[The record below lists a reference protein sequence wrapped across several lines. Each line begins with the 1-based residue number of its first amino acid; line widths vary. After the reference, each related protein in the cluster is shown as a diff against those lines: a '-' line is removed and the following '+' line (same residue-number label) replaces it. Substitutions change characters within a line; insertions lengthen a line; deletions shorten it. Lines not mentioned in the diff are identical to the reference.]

1 MTASAARKSK
11 PGHALPRVIGHRGA
25 CGLAPENTVAS
36 FRKAAEL
43 GVRWVE
49 FDVHL
54 SADGIPVVIHDDTVN
69 RTTSGRG
76 AVAFLNLAELQALDA
91 GTWFEPRFQ
100 GERVPTLEAIVT
112 LLGKLGLGAVVEIK
126 PSPGTEAATA
136 EAAVRLLLQRWP
148 DHLPPPMVSS
158 FKRAALE
165 RAREVAPGIARA
177 LLVGRVRNGWQRE
190 VDRLGCAALHAD
202 QRRLDERIVASV
214 THAGLPLF
222 AYTVN
227 DEARAAELFRWGVA
241 AVFSDRPDLI
251 EPVARAAAV

>member
-1 MTASAARKSK
+1 M
-11 PGHALPRVIGHRGA
+11 IGHRGA

-54 SADGIPVVIHDDTVN
+54 SADGVPVVIHDDTVN

-76 AVAFLNLAELQALDA
+76 KVAALTLAELQALDA

-100 GERVPTLEAIVT
+100 NERVPTLETVVA
-112 LLGKLGLGAVVEIK
+112 LLGRLGIGAVVEIK
-126 PSPGTEAATA
+126 PSPGTEEATA
-136 EAAVRLLLQRWP
+136 EATVRLLMKCWP

-158 FKRAALE
+158 FEIPALQRAH
-165 RAREVAPGIARA
+165 EVAPGIARA
-177 LLVGRVRNGWQRE
+177 LLVERVRGNWQSE
-190 VDRLGCAALHAD
+190 VDRLGCSALHAD
-202 QRRLDERIVASV
+202 QSRLDQNTVASV
-214 THAGLPLF
+214 TKAGLPLF

-227 DEARAAELFRWGVA
+227 DAARAAALFEWGVA
-241 AVFSDRPDLI
+241 AVFTDRPDLI
-251 EPVARAAAV
+251 ESVARTASL

>member
-11 PGHALPRVIGHRGA
+11 PGHALPRIIGHRGA

-54 SADGIPVVIHDDTVN
+54 SADGVPVVIHDDTVN

-76 AVAFLNLAELQALDA
+76 KVAKLGLAELQALDA
-91 GTWFEPRFQ
+91 GTWFQPRFQ
-100 GERVPTLEAIVT
+100 GERVPTLEAIVA

-126 PSPGTEAATA
+126 PSPGTEVETA
-136 EAAVRLLLQRWP
+136 EATVRLLLKRWP

-158 FKRAALE
+158 FEIEALE
-165 RAREVAPGIARA
+165 RAHEVAPGIARA
-177 LLVGRVRNGWQRE
+177 LLVGRVRDGWQHE
-190 VDRLGCAALHAD
+190 VDRLGCSALHAD
-202 QRRLDERIVASV
+202 QERLDAKTVASV

-227 DEARAAELFRWGVA
+227 DAARAADLFRWGVA

-251 EPVARAAAV
+251 EPVARAASL

>member
-25 CGLAPENTVAS
+25 AGLAPENTVAS
-36 FRKAAEL
+36 FRLAAEL

-54 SADGIPVVIHDDTVN
+54 SADGVPVVIHDDTVN

-76 AVAFLNLAELQALDA
+76 AVGALTLAELQALDA
-91 GTWFEPRFQ
+91 GAWFAPGFR
-100 GERVPTLEAIVT
+100 GERVPTLEAIVA

-126 PSPGTEAATA
+126 PSPGAEAATA
-136 EAAVRLLLQRWP
+136 EAAVRLLLKRWP
-148 DHLPPPMVSS
+148 DYLPAPMVSS
-158 FKRAALE
+158 FQHAALE
-165 RAREVAPGIARA
+165 RAHEVAPGIARA
-177 LLVGRVRNGWQRE
+177 LLVGAIREGWQRE

-202 QRRLDERIVASV
+202 QRRLDAMTVAAV
-214 THAGLPLF
+214 TRAGLPLF

-227 DEARAAELFRWGVA
+227 DAARAAELFQWGVA

-251 EPVARAAAV
+251 EPVASAASL

>member
-25 CGLAPENTVAS
+25 AGLAPENTVAS
-36 FRKAAEL
+36 FRKAAEV

-54 SADGIPVVIHDDTVN
+54 SADGVPVVIHDDTVD
-69 RTTSGRG
+69 RTTGGRG
-76 AVAFLNLAELQALDA
+76 AVASLTLAELQALDA
-91 GTWFEPRFQ
+91 GAWFDPRFE
-100 GERVPTLEAIVT
+100 GERVPTLEATVA

-126 PSPGTEAATA
+126 PSPGLAAATA
-136 EAAVRLLLQRWP
+136 EAAVRLLLRCWP

-158 FKRAALE
+158 FERAALE
-165 RAREVAPGIARA
+165 RAHEVAPGIARA
-177 LLVGRVRNGWQRE
+177 LLVGRIRSGWERE

-202 QRRLDERIVASV
+202 QRRLDAATVATV
-214 THAGLPLF
+214 TRAGLPLF

-227 DEARAAELFRWGVA
+227 DPARAAALFEYGVA
-241 AVFSDRPDLI
+241 AVFSDRPDLL
-251 EPVARAAAV
+251 EPVANAASL

>member
-1 MTASAARKSK
+1 MTASVARKSK
-11 PGHALPRVIGHRGA
+11 PGHSLPRLIGHRGA

-54 SADGIPVVIHDDTVN
+54 STDGVPVVIHDNTVN

-76 AVAFLNLAELQALDA
+76 AVAALTLAELQALDA
-91 GTWFEPRFQ
+91 GAWFERRFE
-100 GERVPTLEAIVT
+100 GERVPTLEATVA

-126 PSPGTEAATA
+126 PSPGAEAATA
-136 EAAVRLLLQRWP
+136 DAAVRLLLTRWP

-158 FKRAALE
+158 FRTAAIE

-177 LLVGRVRNGWQRE
+177 LLVGRVRRGWQSDI
-190 VDRLGCAALHAD
+190 DRLGCSALHAD
-202 QRRLDERIVASV
+202 QRRLDATTVASV
-214 THAGLPLF
+214 TRAGLPLF

-227 DEARAAELFRWGVA
+227 DAARATELFRWGVA
-241 AVFSDRPDLI
+241 AVFSDRPDLT
-251 EPVARAAAV
+251 E

>member
-1 MTASAARKSK
+1 VTASAARKSK

-54 SADGIPVVIHDDTVN
+54 SADGVPVVIHDDTVN

-76 AVAFLNLAELQALDA
+76 KVAALTLAELQALDA
-91 GTWFEPRFQ
+91 GTWFQPRFQ
-100 GERVPTLEAIVT
+100 GERVPTLEEIVM

-136 EAAVRLLLQRWP
+136 EAAVSLLLKRWP

-158 FKRAALE
+158 FEIEALE
-165 RAREVAPGIARA
+165 RAHEVAPGIGRA
-177 LLVGRVRNGWQRE
+177 LLVGRVRDGWERE
-190 VDRLGCAALHAD
+190 IDRLGCSALHAD
-202 QRRLDERIVASV
+202 QERLDAKTVASV
-214 THAGLPLF
+214 TRAGLPLF

-227 DEARAAELFRWGVA
+227 DAVRAADLFHWGVA

-251 EPVARAAAV
+251 EPVARTAAL

>member
-25 CGLAPENTVAS
+25 CGLAPENTIAS
-36 FRKAAEL
+36 FRKAADL

-54 SADGIPVVIHDDTVN
+54 SADGVPIVIHDDTVN

-76 AVAFLNLAELQALDA
+76 KVAALTLAELQALDA

-100 GERVPTLEAIVT
+100 NERVPTLETVVA
-112 LLGKLGLGAVVEIK
+112 LLGRLGVGAVVEIK
-126 PSPGTEAATA
+126 PSPGTEVATA
-136 EAAVRLLLQRWP
+136 DAAVRLLMKRWP

-158 FKRAALE
+158 FEIPALE
-165 RAREVAPGIARA
+165 RAHEVAPGIARA
-177 LLVGRVRNGWQRE
+177 LLVERVRGNWQSE
-190 VDRLGCAALHAD
+190 VDRLGCSALHAD
-202 QRRLDERIVASV
+202 QSRLDQKIVASV
-214 THAGLPLF
+214 TKAGLPLF

-227 DEARAAELFRWGVA
+227 DAARAAALFEWGVA
-241 AVFSDRPDLI
+241 AVFTDRPDLI
-251 EPVARAAAV
+251 EPVARTASL

>member
-11 PGHALPRVIGHRGA
+11 PGHVLPRVIGHRGA

-76 AVAFLNLAELQALDA
+76 KVAALTLKELQAFDA
-91 GTWFEPRFQ
+91 GTWFEPRFEA
-100 GERVPTLEAIVT
+100 ERVPTLETVVA
-112 LLGKLGLGAVVEIK
+112 LLGRLGLGAVVEIK
-126 PSPGTEAATA
+126 PSPGTEAVTA
-136 EAAVRLLLQRWP
+136 EAAACLLMQRWP

-158 FKRAALE
+158 FEVTALE
-165 RAREVAPGIARA
+165 RAHEVAPGIARA
-177 LLVGRVRNGWQRE
+177 LLIDRVRGDWQHQ
-190 VDRLGCAALHAD
+190 VDRLGCSALHAG
-202 QRRLDERIVASV
+202 QSRLDAKTVASV
-214 THAGLPLF
+214 TQAGLPLF

-227 DEARAAELFRWGVA
+227 DPARAAELFRWGVA

-251 EPVARAAAV
+251 EPVAHAASL